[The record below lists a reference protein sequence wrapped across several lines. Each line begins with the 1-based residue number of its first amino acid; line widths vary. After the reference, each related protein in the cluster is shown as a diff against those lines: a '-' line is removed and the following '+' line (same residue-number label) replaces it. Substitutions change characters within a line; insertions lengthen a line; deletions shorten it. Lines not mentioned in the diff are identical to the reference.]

1 MNFASNQ
8 ENRIFFFLDFMPQ
21 KQGSGASLRFYSNV
35 RAYLDLG
42 YKPEVIQ
49 VASHPDNTSPS
60 EDLRG
65 AEWTKVFEAPE
76 PPSFMGRLMF
86 RAGISTRSAVGY
98 YREQHRPTLREV
110 QKRLKQEPGA
120 LFHLEGEQIA
130 SVLPWLPKTTRTIW
144 SLHDLPSTVLEATT
158 RIACEAQSR
167 RPSVTELRELRFARR
182 FERRMANHASLV
194 LCVADYDCKRL
205 SDWGCRV
212 AEYFPLSMPDE
223 PEADGTRTWAPN
235 GRLRLMHLGSI
246 SHLPSFRSLEFLF
259 EKVWPSLPPA
269 LHDRISLDVVGT
281 VKSENERAQKIL
293 GLAERF
299 TNVIFHGYVPD
310 VEPYYR
316 NADLQI
322 VASTDATGLRTR
334 TIESFAFGLPVL
346 STEIGARGIAGLIPG
361 EHLLI
366 ANDAEDFVKQL
377 SGLLNSPERLHTL
390 SISAKDF
397 YRKNQSRAVVAST
410 LARFLKKYL
419 EM

>member
-1 MNFASNQ
+1 
-8 ENRIFFFLDFMPQ
+8 
-21 KQGSGASLRFYSNV
+21 
-35 RAYLDLG
+35 
-42 YKPEVIQ
+42 
-49 VASHPDNTSPS
+49 
-60 EDLRG
+60 
-65 AEWTKVFEAPE
+65 
-76 PPSFMGRLMF
+76 
-86 RAGISTRSAVGY
+86 
-98 YREQHRPTLREV
+98 
-110 QKRLKQEPGA
+110 
-120 LFHLEGEQIA
+120 
-130 SVLPWLPKTTRTIW
+130 
-144 SLHDLPSTVLEATT
+144 
-158 RIACEAQSR
+158 
-167 RPSVTELRELRFARR
+167 
-182 FERRMANHASLV
+182 MANHASLV
-194 LCVADYDCKRL
+194 LCVADYDCQRL
-205 SDWGCRV
+205 HDWGCRA

-223 PEADGTRTWAPN
+223 PEADGMRTWAPN

-269 LHDRISLDVVGT
+269 LLDRISLDVVGT
-281 VKSENERAQKIL
+281 VKSENERARKIL

-322 VASTDATGLRTR
+322 VASTDATGL
-334 TIESFAFGLPVL
+334 PVL
-346 STEIGARGIAGLIPG
+346 STEIGASGIAGLIPG

-397 YRKNQSRAVVAST
+397 YRKNQSRAVVAAT
-410 LARFLKKYL
+410 LAGFLKKYL